1 MKAVCRKSLTGS
13 ATFCVLFTGM
23 LYSDDLLDFSDII
36 LYNRINLKY
45 MKNKGEE

>member
-1 MKAVCRKSLTGS
+1 MQKVVDRISDFLR
-13 ATFCVLFTGM
+13 LFTGM